1 VVKGAAAAAAARACR
16 RAPRGRTPCAVVDE
30 GPGGK
35 GFVVALFDPS
45 TNALKGFLSSKD
57 GSCGKVKDRDRA
69 SSFATVKEAE
79 AAAAKC
85 KAKEC
90 PP

>member
-1 VVKGAAAAAAARACR
+1 VVKPAPRACR
-16 RAPRGRTPCAVVDE
+16 RPRGRAPCAVVDE

-35 GFVVALFDPS
+35 GFVVALFDPATS
-45 TNALKGFLSSKD
+45 TLKGFLSSQE
-57 GSCGKVKDRDRA
+57 GSCGKVKDRARA
-69 SSFATVKEAE
+69 SSFATAKEAE
-79 AAAAKC
+79 AAADRC